1 MHPNAR
7 SLRPLVARCAL
18 SAALLASSAAA
29 ASGVAPGDA
38 TTAQKGEAMG
48 HFTAGKEAI
57 EQQRWEKAVLELR
70 ASLEVVNSPNARL
83 VLARALRDSGRTA
96 EAWNE
101 YARTIDDATKLAA
114 TEDRYAKTAEAAT
127 AERAELESKLALVT
141 VTLAHAPADATLKVG
156 GRLVPA
162 DEWSRPVAVPAGAV
176 DLVLSDAG
184 GRELARQTVS
194 ASLGE
199 KTPVTLDAQPPP
211 PAPPQVTPPPESAKP
226 PEVALPVDATAGS
239 GSRLRPYAYVVGGIG
254 VAGLAL
260 FTVFG
265 LLDNSTYSDLQAA
278 CPHNACPPNKQTE
291 VDTGRTQQ
299 TVANV
304 GLIVGAVG
312 IAAGA
317 TLFVI
322 SLSPRS
328 STGTTTGLVVM
339 PGYLGWRGSL

>member
-1 MHPNAR
+1 MLPNAR

-18 SAALLASSAAA
+18 SAVLLASSAAR

-70 ASLEVVNSPNARL
+70 ASLEVVNSPNSRL

-101 YARTIDDATKLAA
+101 YARTVDDATKLAA

-162 DEWSRPVAVPAGAV
+162 DEWSRPVPVPAGAV

-194 ASLGE
+194 TSLGE

-211 PAPPQVTPPPESAKP
+211 APAPLVAPPAESAK

-265 LLDNSTYSDLQAA
+265 LLDNSTYSDLQSA

-291 VDTGRTQQ
+291 IDTGRTQQ

-312 IAAGA
+312 VAAGA
-317 TLFVI
+317 TLFAI

-328 STGTTTGLVVM
+328 SAGTTTGLVVM